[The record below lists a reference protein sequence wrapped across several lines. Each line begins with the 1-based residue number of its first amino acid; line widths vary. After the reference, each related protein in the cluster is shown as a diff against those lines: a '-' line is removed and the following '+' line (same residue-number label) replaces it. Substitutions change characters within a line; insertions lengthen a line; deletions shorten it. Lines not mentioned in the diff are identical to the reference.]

1 LDETAMPLTD
11 TDVLAKDLRDTE
23 FAAVADVAYLDHA
36 SDSPA
41 PERTRRVIVERAELL
56 ANPRAQVR
64 KREDYLADANRILAE
79 LLNTTPDRFAYLT
92 NAADATAAVANGIGW
107 QPGDNVVLVQGE
119 YPSFVLPW
127 TRMAR
132 YGVEAR
138 FAQANGTETDLE
150 SIEAVIDDRTRAVVI
165 SHVDFNSGYR
175 NDLAAIGVLA
185 HSHGALFVVD
195 ASQSLGAIPVDVTAW
210 GIDALVCVGYK
221 WLMASHGISVLYVGE
236 SAQEQIVPTT
246 PGRYSVRSGWPF
258 PDYDLDWADSAIRY
272 QGGALN
278 WIGVCALAASLGLH
292 AEIGKDVIAQ
302 RVIELT
308 DLLIDKLDAL
318 PVEITS
324 SREPEHRSS
333 YLTFTLGS
341 TDRDDALVDA
351 GKGANVLF
359 GRRGGGVRV
368 GTHFWNDESD
378 LDRLAALIQQGAKA

>member
-1 LDETAMPLTD
+1 MPLSETN
-11 TDVLAKDLRDTE
+11 TLAKHLRDTE
-23 FAAVADVAYLDHA
+23 FAAVAGIAYLDHA

-56 ANPRAQVR
+56 ANPLAQVR
-64 KREDYLADANRILAE
+64 KREDYLADANRLLADR
-79 LLNTTPDRFAYLT
+79 LNTTPDRFAYLT
-92 NAADATAAVANGIGW
+92 NAADATGAIANGIAW

-127 TRMAR
+127 LQLAR
-132 YGVEAR
+132 FGVEAR
-138 FAQANGTETDLE
+138 FAHPNGIETDLDA
-150 SIEAVIDDRTRAVVI
+150 IEEVIDDRTRVVVI

-175 NDLAAIGVLA
+175 NDLVTIGILA

-195 ASQSLGAIPVDVTAW
+195 ASQSLGAIPVDVTSW

-221 WLMASHGISVLYVGE
+221 WLMGMHGISVLYVSE
-236 SAQEQIVPTT
+236 SAQEQIEPTA

-258 PDYDLDWADSAIRY
+258 PEYDLDWADSAVRY

-278 WIGVCALAASLGLH
+278 WIGVCALAESLTLQD
-292 AEIGKDVIAQ
+292 EIGADLIAQ

-308 DLLIDKLDAL
+308 DLLIEKLDAL
-318 PVEITS
+318 SVDVTS
-324 SREPEHRSS
+324 SRDPEHRSS

-341 TDRDDALVDA
+341 IERDDALVDA
-351 GKGANVLF
+351 GKAANVLF

-368 GTHFWNDESD
+368 GAHFWNDESD
-378 LDRLAALIQQGAKA
+378 LDRLTALIEQATR

>member
-1 LDETAMPLTD
+1 
-11 TDVLAKDLRDTE
+11 AKRLRDTE
-23 FAAVADVAYLDHA
+23 FAAVADLAYLDHA

-56 ANPRAQVR
+56 TNPLAQVR
-64 KREDYLADANRILAE
+64 NREDYLAGANRLLAGR
-79 LLNTTPDRFAYLT
+79 LNTTPDRFAYLT
-92 NAADATAAVANGIGW
+92 NVADTTAAIANGIAW

-127 TRMAR
+127 TRLAQH
-132 YGVEAR
+132 GVESR
-138 FAQANGTETDLE
+138 FARSQGIETDLDA
-150 SIEAVIDDRTRAVVI
+150 IEDVIDDRTRAVII

-175 NDLAAIGVLA
+175 NDLAAIGTLA
-185 HSHGALFVVD
+185 HAHGALFVVD

-221 WLMASHGISVLYVGE
+221 WLMASHGIAVLYVSE
-236 SAQEQIVPTT
+236 RAQEQIVPTA

-258 PDYDLDWADSAIRY
+258 PDYDLDWAGSAIRY

-278 WIGVCALAASLGLH
+278 WIGVCALAESLTLQD
-292 AEIGKDVIAQ
+292 EIGGDVIAQ

-324 SREPEHRSS
+324 SRVPEHRSS

-341 TDRDDALVDA
+341 IERDDALVDS
-351 GKGANVLF
+351 GKAANVLF

-378 LDRLAALIQQGAKA
+378 LDRLVALIEQAAR

>member
-1 LDETAMPLTD
+1 M
-11 TDVLAKDLRDTE
+11 
-23 FAAVADVAYLDHA
+23 
-36 SDSPA
+36 
-41 PERTRRVIVERAELL
+41 
-56 ANPRAQVR
+56 
-64 KREDYLADANRILAE
+64 
-79 LLNTTPDRFAYLT
+79 NTTPDRFAYLT
-92 NAADATAAVANGIGW
+92 NVADTTAAIANGIAW

-127 TRMAR
+127 TRLAQH
-132 YGVEAR
+132 GVESR
-138 FAQANGTETDLE
+138 FARSQGIETDLDA
-150 SIEAVIDDRTRAVVI
+150 IEDVIDDRTRAVII

-175 NDLAAIGVLA
+175 NDLAAIGTLA
-185 HSHGALFVVD
+185 HAHGALFVVD

-221 WLMASHGISVLYVGE
+221 WLMASHGIAVLYVSE
-236 SAQEQIVPTT
+236 RAQEQIVPTA

-258 PDYDLDWADSAIRY
+258 PDYDLDWAGSAIRY

-278 WIGVCALAASLGLH
+278 WIGVCALAESLTLQD
-292 AEIGKDVIAQ
+292 EIGGDVIAQ

-324 SREPEHRSS
+324 SRVPEHRSS

-341 TDRDDALVDA
+341 IERDDALVDS
-351 GKGANVLF
+351 GKAANVLF

-378 LDRLAALIQQGAKA
+378 LDRLVALIEQAAR

>member
-1 LDETAMPLTD
+1 MPLND
-11 TDVLAKDLRDTE
+11 TNALARHLRDTE
-23 FAAVADVAYLDHA
+23 FAAVADLAYLDHA

-56 ANPRAQVR
+56 SNPLAQAR
-64 KREDYLADANRILAE
+64 KREDYLADANRILGK
-79 LLNTTPDRFAYLT
+79 LLNTSPDRFAYLT
-92 NAADATAAVANGIGW
+92 NAADATAAIANGIAW

-127 TRMAR
+127 TRLAIA
-132 YGVEAR
+132 GVDTR
-138 FAQANGTETDLE
+138 FATHNTIETELE
-150 SIEAVIDDRTRAVVI
+150 TIEAVIDDRTRAVVI

-175 NDLAAIGVLA
+175 NDLAAIGALA
-185 HSHGALFVVD
+185 HAHGALFVVD

-221 WLMASHGISVLYVGE
+221 WLMATHGISLLYISE
-236 SAQEQIVPTT
+236 AAQDRVVPTA

-258 PDYDLDWADSAIRY
+258 PNYDLDWADSAIRY

-278 WIGVCALAASLGLH
+278 WIGVCALAESLGLH
-292 AEIGKDVIAQ
+292 SEIGRDPIAT
-302 RVIELT
+302 RVLELT
-308 DLLIDKLDAL
+308 DLLIEKLDAL

-351 GKGANVLF
+351 GRGANVLF

>member
-1 LDETAMPLTD
+1 MPLTE
-11 TDVLAKDLRDTE
+11 TDARAKHLRDSE
-23 FAAVADVAYLDHA
+23 FAAVAELAYLDHA

-56 ANPRAQVR
+56 SNPLARVR
-64 KREDYLADANRILAE
+64 KREDYLTEANERLAG

-92 NAADATAAVANGIGW
+92 NAADATATVANGIAW

-127 TRMAR
+127 LQLAR
-132 YGVEAR
+132 FGVETR
-138 FAQANGTETDLE
+138 FAEPNGMATDIDA
-150 SIEAVIDDRTRAVVI
+150 IEEVIDDHTRAVVI

-175 NDLAAIGVLA
+175 NDLATIGILA

-221 WLMASHGISVLYVGE
+221 WLLAAHGIAVLFVSE
-236 SAQEQIVPTT
+236 SAQEQIAPTA

-258 PDYDLDWADSAIRY
+258 PNYELDWAGSAIRY

-278 WIGVCALAASLGLH
+278 WIGVCALAESLGLLT
-292 AEIGKDVIAQ
+292 ELGKDWIAT
-302 RVIELT
+302 RVLELT
-308 DLLIDKLDAL
+308 DRLIDHLDTV
-318 PVEITS
+318 PVEVTS
-324 SREPEHRSS
+324 NRDPDHRAS

-341 TDRDDALVDA
+341 IERTMPWSTL
-351 GKGANVLF
+351 GARRGVLR
-359 GRRGGGVRV
+359 RRGGRVRV
-368 GTHFWNDESD
+368 GTHFWNDQSD
-378 LDRLAALIQQGAKA
+378 LDRLMALIEQATRS

>member
-1 LDETAMPLTD
+1 MPLTD
-11 TDVLAKDLRDTE
+11 SDAQAKQLRDTE
-23 FAAVADVAYLDHA
+23 FAAVADLAYLDHA

-56 ANPRAQVR
+56 ANPLAQVR
-64 KREDYLADANRILAE
+64 NREDYLADANRFLGE

-92 NAADATAAVANGIGW
+92 NAADATAAIANGIGW

-127 TRMAR
+127 TRLAR
-132 YGVEAR
+132 YGVDAR
-138 FAQANGTETDLE
+138 FATPNGIETDLE
-150 SIEAVIDDRTRAVVI
+150 AIDAVIDDQTRAVVI

-175 NDLAAIGVLA
+175 NDLATIGLLA
-185 HSHGALFVVD
+185 HAHGALFVVD

-221 WLMASHGISVLYVGE
+221 WLMGPHGISVLYISE
-236 SAQEQIVPTT
+236 SAQDQIVPTS

-258 PDYDLDWADSAIRY
+258 PNYDLDWADSAIRY

-278 WIGVCALAASLGLH
+278 WIGVCALAESIGLH
-292 AEIGKDVIAQ
+292 AEVGSDVIAR

-308 DLLIDKLDAL
+308 DLLIDKLDTL

-324 SREPEHRSS
+324 SRDLQHRSS

-341 TDRDDALVDA
+341 IERDDTLVDA
-351 GKGANVLF
+351 GKAANVLF

-368 GTHFWNDESD
+368 GTHFWNDETD
-378 LDRLAALIQQGAKA
+378 LDRLTALVEQSAKA

>member
-1 LDETAMPLTD
+1 MPLTD
-11 TDVLAKDLRDTE
+11 TNTRARHLRDTE
-23 FAAVADVAYLDHA
+23 FAAVADLAYLDHA

-56 ANPRAQVR
+56 ANPLAQVR
-64 KREDYLADANRILAE
+64 TREEYLADANRILGE
-79 LLNTTPDRFAYLT
+79 MLNTAPDRFAYLT
-92 NAADATAAVANGIGW
+92 NVADATATIANGIAW

-127 TRMAR
+127 IRLAAA
-132 YGVEAR
+132 GVDPR
-138 FAQANGTETDLE
+138 FATPNGIETDLE

-195 ASQSLGAIPVDVTAW
+195 ASQSLGAIPVDVSAW

-221 WLMASHGISVLYVGE
+221 WLMGVHGISVLFVSE
-236 SAQEQIVPTT
+236 SAQDQIVPTA

-258 PDYDLDWADSAIRY
+258 PNYDLDWADSAIRY

-278 WIGVCALAASLGLH
+278 WIGVCALAESLGLH
-292 AEIGKDVIAQ
+292 AEIGRDEIAT
-302 RVIELT
+302 RVLALT
-308 DLLIDKLDAL
+308 DLLIEKLDAL

-324 SREPEHRSS
+324 SRDPEHRSS

-341 TDRDDALVDA
+341 IGRDDALAEA
-351 GKGANVLF
+351 GKAAQVF
-359 GRRGGGVRV
+359 CVRRGGGLRV
-368 GTHFWNDESD
+368 GTHFWNDETD
-378 LDRLAALIQQGAKA
+378 LDRLAALIEQETRA

>member
-1 LDETAMPLTD
+1 MPLND
-11 TDVLAKDLRDTE
+11 TNALARHLRDTE
-23 FAAVADVAYLDHA
+23 FAAVADLAYLDHA

-56 ANPRAQVR
+56 ANPLAQVR
-64 KREDYLADANRILAE
+64 KREDYLADANRILGE
-79 LLNTTPDRFAYLT
+79 LLNTSPDRFAYLT
-92 NAADATAAVANGIGW
+92 NVADATAAIANGIAW

-127 TRMAR
+127 TRLAIT
-132 YGVEAR
+132 GVDTR
-138 FAQANGTETDLE
+138 FATPNGIETDLE
-150 SIEAVIDDRTRAVVI
+150 TIEAVIDDRTRAVVI

-175 NDLAAIGVLA
+175 NDLAAIGGLA
-185 HSHGALFVVD
+185 HAHGALFVVD
-195 ASQSLGAIPVDVTAW
+195 ASQSLGAIPVDFTAW

-221 WLMASHGISVLYVGE
+221 WLMSVHGISVLYVDE
-236 SAQEQIVPTT
+236 SVQDRIVPTA

-258 PDYDLDWADSAIRY
+258 PNYDLDWADSAIRY

-278 WIGVCALAASLGLH
+278 WIGVCALAESLGLH
-292 AEIGKDVIAQ
+292 SEIGSGQIAS
-302 RVIELT
+302 RVLELT
-308 DLLIDKLDAL
+308 DLLIEKHDAL

-324 SREPEHRSS
+324 SRDPEHRSS

-341 TDRDDALVDA
+341 IGRDDALVDA
-351 GKGANVLF
+351 GKAAQVFF

-378 LDRLAALIQQGAKA
+378 LDRLIGLIEQETRA

>member
-1 LDETAMPLTD
+1 MPLTE
-11 TDVLAKDLRDTE
+11 TDARAKHLRDSE
-23 FAAVADVAYLDHA
+23 FAAVAELAYLDHA

-56 ANPRAQVR
+56 SNPLARVR
-64 KREDYLADANRILAE
+64 KREDYLTEANERLAG

-92 NAADATAAVANGIGW
+92 NAADATATVANGIAW

-127 TRMAR
+127 LQLAR
-132 YGVEAR
+132 FGVETR
-138 FAQANGTETDLE
+138 FAEPNGMATDIDA
-150 SIEAVIDDRTRAVVI
+150 IEEVIDDHTRAVVI

-175 NDLAAIGVLA
+175 NDLATIGILA

-221 WLMASHGISVLYVGE
+221 WLLAAHGIAVLFVSE
-236 SAQEQIVPTT
+236 SAQEQIAPTA

-258 PDYDLDWADSAIRY
+258 PNYELDWAGSAIRY

-278 WIGVCALAASLGLH
+278 WIGVCALAESLGLLT
-292 AEIGKDVIAQ
+292 ELGKDWIAT
-302 RVIELT
+302 RVLELT
-308 DLLIDKLDAL
+308 DRLIDHLDTV
-318 PVEITS
+318 PVEVTS
-324 SREPEHRSS
+324 NRDPDHRAS

-341 TDRDDALVDA
+341 IERDDALVDA
-351 GKGANVLF
+351 GRAAGVFFAGA
-359 GRRGGGVRV
+359 GGGC
-368 GTHFWNDESD
+368 GSEPISGMTNPIST
-378 LDRLAALIQQGAKA
+378 G

>member
-1 LDETAMPLTD
+1 MPLTESNAW
-11 TDVLAKDLRDTE
+11 AKHLRDTE
-23 FAAVADVAYLDHA
+23 FAAVAELAYLDHA

-56 ANPRAQVR
+56 SNPLAQVR
-64 KREDYLADANRILAE
+64 KREDYLADANERLAG
-79 LLNTTPDRFAYLT
+79 LLNTAPDRFAYLT
-92 NAADATAAVANGIGW
+92 NAADATATIANGIAW

-127 TRMAR
+127 LQLAR
-132 YGVEAR
+132 FGVETR
-138 FAQANGTETDLE
+138 FAQPNGMATDIDA
-150 SIEAVIDDRTRAVVI
+150 IEEVIDDHTRAVVI

-175 NDLAAIGVLA
+175 NDLATIGILA

-221 WLMASHGISVLYVGE
+221 WLLAAHGIAVLFVSE
-236 SAQEQIVPTT
+236 NAQEQIAPTA

-258 PDYDLDWADSAIRY
+258 PRYDLDWADSAIRY

-278 WIGVCALAASLGLH
+278 WIGVCALAESLGLLT
-292 AEIGKDVIAQ
+292 ELGKEWIAA
-302 RVIELT
+302 RVLELT
-308 DLLIDKLDAL
+308 DRLIEQLDASH
-318 PVEITS
+318 VEVTS
-324 SREPEHRSS
+324 NRDPEHRSS

-341 TDRDDALVDA
+341 IERDDDLVDA
-351 GKGANVLF
+351 GRAAGVFF

-368 GTHFWNDESD
+368 GTHFWNDQSD
-378 LDRLAALIQQGAKA
+378 LDRLMALIEQATR

>member
-1 LDETAMPLTD
+1 MPLTD
-11 TDVLAKDLRDTE
+11 TNTVARHLRDTE
-23 FAAVADVAYLDHA
+23 FAAVADLAYLDHA

-56 ANPRAQVR
+56 ANPRARVR
-64 KREDYLADANRILAE
+64 KREDYLADANRL
-79 LLNTTPDRFAYLT
+79 LGKRLNTTPDRFAYLT
-92 NAADATAAVANGIGW
+92 NAADATAAVANGIAW
-107 QPGDNVVLVQGE
+107 QSGDNVVLVQGE

-127 TRMAR
+127 TRLAR

-138 FAQANGTETDLE
+138 FAQPNGIETDLDA
-150 SIEAVIDDRTRAVVI
+150 IEAVIDDRTRAVVI

-195 ASQSLGAIPVDVTAW
+195 ASQSLGAIPVDATAW

-221 WLMASHGISVLYVGE
+221 WLMGVHGISVLHVSE
-236 SAQEQIVPTT
+236 SVQDQIVPTT

-258 PDYDLDWADSAIRY
+258 PNYDLDWADSAIRY

-278 WIGVCALAASLGLH
+278 WIGVCALAESLTLQD
-292 AEIGKDVIAQ
+292 EIGADLIAQ

-318 PVEITS
+318 PVTITS
-324 SREPEHRSS
+324 SREPERRSS

-341 TDRDDALVDA
+341 IERDDALVEA
-351 GKGANVLF
+351 GKASGVLF

-378 LDRLAALIQQGAKA
+378 LDRLAELIESATR